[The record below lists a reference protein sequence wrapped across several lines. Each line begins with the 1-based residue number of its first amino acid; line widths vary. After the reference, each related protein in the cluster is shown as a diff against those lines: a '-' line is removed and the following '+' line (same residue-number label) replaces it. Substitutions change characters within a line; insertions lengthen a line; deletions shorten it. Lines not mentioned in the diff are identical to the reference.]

1 MALAGCLEPP
11 AAEPWIIGILNS
23 SINSWFFSEL
33 LYKSM
38 TWNININKNYNQMA
52 FDSFLAELTSL
63 PLTFFTLCD
72 IQSKTTLI

>member
-11 AAEPWIIGILNS
+11 AAEPIIGILNS
-23 SINSWFFSEL
+23 SINSAFFSEF

-38 TWNININKNYNQMA
+38 IWNININKNYNQMA

-63 PLTFFTLCD
+63 PLTFFTLYD